1 MVAGKYRIDC
11 AGALLVASAEIGGSS
26 IGKRGLFSSRGRF
39 LVRVGYYWHLTCGR
53 KTRDGGG
60 RKPESS
66 GAGCATR
73 RAAFDEWQAKDLALY
88 ELHMNR

>member
-26 IGKRGLFSSRGRF
+26 IGARFRF